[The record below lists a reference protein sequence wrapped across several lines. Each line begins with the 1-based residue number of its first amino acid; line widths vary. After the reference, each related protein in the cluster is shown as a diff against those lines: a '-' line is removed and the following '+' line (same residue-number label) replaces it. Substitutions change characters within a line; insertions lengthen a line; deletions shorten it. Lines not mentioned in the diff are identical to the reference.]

1 MNLGRIS
8 LLAGCCVLSG
18 VHSPM
23 LGQPDS
29 RSAGCQHVMA
39 KLETVRTS
47 QNCTS
52 PVAFCAAGVITGGGV
67 VHGTT
72 TGVVLGLVPAVG
84 LPVIEPNST
93 LSYAAE
99 RTIQTARG
107 MLTLRLTGV
116 FDTVRGEFSELERV
130 TGGTGI
136 FEGARGTL
144 WLIGTTSDGTTFQGD
159 LIGEVC
165 LVRR

>member
-1 MNLGRIS
+1 MSFGRIS
-8 LLAGCCVLSG
+8 LLAVCWALSAA
-18 VHSPM
+18 HSPM
-23 LGQPDS
+23 LGQTDS
-29 RSAGCQHVMA
+29 QRTGCQHVMA
-39 KLETVRTS
+39 KLATVRTS

-52 PVAFCAAGVITGGGV
+52 PVEFCAAGTIIGGGV
-67 VHGTT
+67 VHGATT
-72 TGVVLGLVPAVG
+72 AVVLGLVPAVG
-84 LPVIEPNST
+84 LPGIEPNST

-130 TGGTGI
+130 TGGTGV

-144 WLIGTTSDGTTFQGD
+144 WLIGTTSDGTTFTGD

-165 LVRR
+165 LIRQ